1 MKGYTVPPESDLVQ
15 SDTSL
20 APHEQL
26 VADAVGTV
34 IEFWGF
40 KQNHGRVWALLYLRD
55 KPLTA
60 SEIKDELS
68 LSKGAVSMITR
79 ELEQWGVIRRV
90 RERGGSSWAFVAET
104 DLMAMI
110 GRVVREREALL
121 VTRVKDD
128 LELARR
134 EAKKAGD
141 TSKDTLERI
150 ERLVSLS
157 SMIESALGLFLK
169 TARLDVKGAFHV
181 LDDDKDPVKGSRSPK
196 KTGRS

>member
-1 MKGYTVPPESDLVQ
+1 MKGYTVPPELIAS
-15 SDTSL
+15 STNDTAL
-20 APHEQL
+20 LPHEQL

-40 KQNHGRVWALLYLRD
+40 KQNHGRVWTLLYLRG

-60 SEIKDELS
+60 AAIKDELA

-104 DLMAMI
+104 DLMSMI
-110 GRVVREREALL
+110 GRVVKEREASL
-121 VTRVKDD
+121 VTRVRED

-134 EAKKAGD
+134 EAKRSGD
-141 TSKDTLERI
+141 APAETMERI

-157 SMIESALGLFLK
+157 KMIEGALTLFLK
-169 TARLDVKGAFHV
+169 TAKLDVKGALGV
-181 LDDDKDPVKGSRSPK
+181 LDTPEDEAPRAK
-196 KTGRS
+196 KSGRAR

>member
-1 MKGYTVPPESDLVQ
+1 MKGYTVPPESELAHG
-15 SDTSL
+15 DTAL
-20 APHEQL
+20 KPHEQL

-40 KQNHGRVWALLYLRD
+40 KQNHGRVWALLYMRD

-60 SEIKDELS
+60 AEIKDELS

-134 EAKKAGD
+134 EAKKSGD

-181 LDDDKDPVKGSRSPK
+181 LDDDKDPAKSSRPTK
-196 KTGRS
+196 KTAR

>member
-1 MKGYTVPPESDLVQ
+1 MKGYTVPPEVGSAHDETTLM
-15 SDTSL
+15 
-20 APHEQL
+20 PHEQL

-40 KQNHGRVWALLYLRD
+40 KQNHGRVWTILYLRD

-60 SEIKDELS
+60 AEIKDELS

-121 VTRVKDD
+121 VTRVKED

-134 EAKKAGD
+134 EAKKTGA
-141 TSKDTLERI
+141 TSKDTLARI

-157 SMIESALGLFLK
+157 AMIESALGLFLK

-181 LDDDKDPVKGSRSPK
+181 LDDDKENAKTPRAPK
-196 KTGRS
+196 KSA